1 VGPLPADDLDQLDD
15 LALDQLP
22 FGVIGVGPD
31 GTVRRYNRAEAVRS
45 GLSRWRVIGR
55 GIHEIA
61 GAMGAG
67 ELASRV
73 CAFAAAPTGGMRF
86 ECRLGR
92 PGRADRATVV
102 LRRGGARANVYVC
115 IA

>member
-1 VGPLPADDLDQLDD
+1 MGPFPADDFDQLDD

-22 FGVIGVGPD
+22 FGVIGIGAD
-31 GTVRRYNRAEAVRS
+31 GIVRRYNRVEATRS

-55 GIHEIA
+55 AIHEIA
-61 GAMGAG
+61 GAMGAHD
-67 ELASRV
+67 LASRIS
-73 CAFAAAPTGGMRF
+73 AFAAAPTGGMRF

-92 PGRADRATVV
+92 PGRTDRATVV
-102 LRRGGARANVYVC
+102 LRRGGERANVYVC